1 MRVHKRSLFIFR
13 RDLRVDDN
21 TGLRHALEESNEVV
35 PCFFVDPRQATN
47 KNAYRSVYGQY
58 FLAESLK
65 ELSQDLQS
73 RGGLLYVAEGECEE
87 LIKKCIHETGA
98 TAVYINRDYT
108 PFSRKRDEAI
118 KKICDESGCTFVSCN
133 DLLLHEPEDVHK
145 HDKKPYTIFTPFW
158 KMASG
163 REVTLPK
170 RCNKN
175 NFCTL
180 NFSFQIEL
188 NVINKLKENTKKSSA
203 IPGRSAGIEIL
214 KNIKGHR
221 HYERVR
227 DVPELDATT
236 HLSPHLKFGTVSV
249 REVHHAISLGL
260 GEQHPLLRQ
269 LYWRDFFHHIAW
281 HFPHVFGGSFY
292 RQYDK
297 LKWSSDAEL
306 LKAWKEGRTGFPIVD
321 AGMRELRET
330 GSMHNRVRM
339 ITASF
344 LVKDLHMDW
353 RTGEQHFAT
362 LLTDYDPCVNNGNW
376 QWAAS
381 TGCDAVPYF
390 RIFNPWIQQKKFDPE
405 CAYIKKWIPELR
417 DVEPRVIHKWDVVE
431 KTGIEYPAPIVEHST
446 EAAKTKAMYAA
457 T

>member
-1 MRVHKRSLFIFR
+1 MHKRSIFIFR

-21 TGLRHALEESNEVV
+21 TGLRRACEESHEVV
-35 PCFFVDPRQATN
+35 PCFFVDPRQATK
-47 KNAYRSVYGQY
+47 KNSYRSVYGQY

-65 ELSQDLQS
+65 ELSEDLHS
-73 RGGLLYVAEGECEE
+73 RGGMLYLGEGECEIM
-87 LIKKCIHETGA
+87 IKKCIQETGA
-98 TAVYINRDYT
+98 SAVYLNRDYT
-108 PFSRKRDEAI
+108 PFSRARDEALE
-118 KKICDESGCTFVSCN
+118 KTCQALGCAFISCG
-133 DLLLHEPEDVHK
+133 DALLHEPEEIHK
-145 HDKKPYTIFTPFW
+145 HDKKPYTVFTPFW
-158 KMASG
+158 KMASTIPV
-163 REVTLPK
+163 RVPK
-170 RCNKN
+170 DCNKN

-180 NFSFQIEL
+180 DFSFQEGL
-188 NVINKLKENTKKSSA
+188 NAISSLLENTKKSA
-203 IPGRSAGIEIL
+203 TVPGRSAAEKIL
-214 KNIKGHR
+214 AHIKDYR
-221 HYERVR
+221 RYESVR

-236 HLSPHLKFGTVSV
+236 HLSPHLKFGTISI
-249 REVHHAISLGL
+249 REAHHAITLGL

-292 RQYDK
+292 KQYDK
-297 LKWSSDAEL
+297 LKWSHSATL
-306 LKAWKEGRTGFPIVD
+306 LQAWKDGCTGFPIVD

-330 GSMHNRVRM
+330 GNMHNRVRM

-344 LVKDLHMDW
+344 LVKDLHIDW
-353 RTGEQHFAT
+353 RIGEQHFAT

-417 DVEPRVIHKWDVVE
+417 DIEPKVIHKWDSVE
-431 KTGIEYPAPIVEHST
+431 KIGIAYPAPVVDHST
-446 EAAKTKAMYAA
+446 EAAKTKSLYASL
-457 T
+457 